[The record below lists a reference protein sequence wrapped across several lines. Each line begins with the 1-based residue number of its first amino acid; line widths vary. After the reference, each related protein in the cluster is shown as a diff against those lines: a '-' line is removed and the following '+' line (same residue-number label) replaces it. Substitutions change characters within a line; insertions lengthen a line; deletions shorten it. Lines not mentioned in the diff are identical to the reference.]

1 MKIMHFGIFSL
12 YFSKKI
18 LYYDNGKKNL
28 NTLEEKMAKNNL
40 TRNQL
45 RRLPS
50 YLHLLKNLSGSGMK
64 YISCQTIASCLDLN
78 KEQVRK
84 DIALISSIDGIPNK
98 GRDINLLIK
107 DIETILGYDD
117 THNAFIV
124 GVGSL
129 GTAFM
134 HYKGFENF
142 GLKIICA
149 FEKNPTMVDTKI
161 DDKPVYDIEKL
172 NGETLNELN
181 AKIGIISVPATAAQE
196 VTDKMVEAGVE
207 AIWNFAPIKL
217 VLPKDIIVS
226 NMDLAA
232 SLAVLSHQLYLKKH
246 KKESN

>member
-1 MKIMHFGIFSL
+1 ME
-12 YFSKKI
+12 KKH
-18 LYYDNGKKNL
+18 
-28 NTLEEKMAKNNL
+28 L
-40 TRNQL
+40 TKNQL

-64 YISCQTIASCLDLN
+64 DISCQTIASCLDLN

-129 GTAFM
+129 GKAFL
-134 HYKGFENF
+134 HYNGFENY
-142 GLKIICA
+142 GLKIVCA
-149 FEKNPTMVDTKI
+149 FESNPSLIGTTCN
-161 DDKPVYDIEKL
+161 DKPIYDVNDINK
-172 NGETLNELN
+172 ETLDEFN
-181 AKIGIISVPATAAQE
+181 AKIGIIAVPAEVAQDIA
-196 VTDKMVEAGVE
+196 DKMVAAGVE
-207 AIWNFAPIKL
+207 AIWNFAPTKL
-217 VLPKDIIVS
+217 ILPKDIIVS
-226 NMDLAA
+226 NMDLAT

-246 KKESN
+246 KKGEE